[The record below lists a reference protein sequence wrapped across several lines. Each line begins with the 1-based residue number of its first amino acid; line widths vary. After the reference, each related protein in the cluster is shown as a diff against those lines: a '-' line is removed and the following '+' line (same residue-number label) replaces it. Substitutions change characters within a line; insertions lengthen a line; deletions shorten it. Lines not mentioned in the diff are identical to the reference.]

1 MIELMMLEPR
11 SFCELILVTH
21 AKHCDRFMPGKLYGK
36 YTVGSDAW
44 CWSNVCGGIC
54 RWRTCM
60 SCFAPDGPGQCS
72 GDRWGNRKERFLVLT
87 TGFLS
92 FWHIYSLAQFVISF
106 FLPIQHVL
114 PCTLAEIY
122 CIMFFLTSFHIP
134 IPRLCHIPLSMSEIV
149 YFCAWMNDDF
159 ISERLQK
166 HCRLWNNVRCSQTR
180 TALGENIR
188 QSACINNKSRG
199 KLSAYLSRKLV
210 RTHKIC
216 CA

>member
-1 MIELMMLEPR
+1 MREQEGEVSCSHHRFP
-11 SFCELILVTH
+11 FILTYLQP
-21 AKHCDRFMPGKLYGK
+21 C
-36 YTVGSDAW
+36 S
-44 CWSNVCGGIC
+44 IC
-54 RWRTCM
+54 YI
-60 SCFAPDGPGQCS
+60 F
-72 GDRWGNRKERFLVLT
+72 
-87 TGFLS
+87 
-92 FWHIYSLAQFVISF
+92 F

>member
-1 MIELMMLEPR
+1 MLDVGLMCVEGFADDEPAWAA
-11 SFCELILVTH
+11 LLQMDLVSVVET
-21 AKHCDRFMPGKLYGK
+21 DEGTGR
-36 YTVGSDAW
+36 
-44 CWSNVCGGIC
+44 
-54 RWRTCM
+54 R
-60 SCFAPDGPGQCS
+60 
-72 GDRWGNRKERFLVLT
+72 
-87 TGFLS
+87 GFLFSPQVS
-92 FWHIYSLAQFVISF
+92 FHFDIFTALLNLLYLF